1 MPDVSQ
7 LEDEKKIRQEWQ
19 VRIDQLNSLKDLTDL
34 LVDFRKN
41 SRPPKYRG
49 GDFRWVEAKMEERLA
64 KLKGEQWEPA
74 EMMTQTTRGESL
86 AGLKEKYLGQ
96 IGSTRDFK
104 ELEQIVDDFREH
116 YRPPIMPVDGF
127 LTIEKELCEVL
138 TKVRGER
145 WWEMSQEELRAYR
158 GATII
163 KEKNE
168 QPHTFMVLYPPPA
181 DKDAFEREYVGEQVS
196 LVRKLTAKTIRTDV
210 VRGTLT
216 GEVAPYYRIA
226 ELHFEDHRSLQ
237 ACAQTQA
244 AQAMLAHAV
253 KISSGGKPQFL
264 ILESDMAIDEEPGE
278 KRPPVKFLVCFPHPE
293 DQDAFDTVYLD
304 EVLPVMLKLP
314 AKQFKG
320 YKAIATVDGAESPLH
335 RILEF
340 FFDSQA
346 NLESSMT
353 SASGKALLD
362 ALQKIPSPPLLLIAA
377 EG

>member
-1 MPDVSQ
+1 
-7 LEDEKKIRQEWQ
+7 
-19 VRIDQLNSLKDLTDL
+19 
-34 LVDFRKN
+34 
-41 SRPPKYRG
+41 
-49 GDFRWVEAKMEERLA
+49 
-64 KLKGEQWEPA
+64 
-74 EMMTQTTRGESL
+74 MMTKTTREESL
-86 AGLKEKYLGQ
+86 EGIKEKYLRQ
-96 IGSTRDFK
+96 IRSTTDFK
-104 ELEQIVDDFREH
+104 EPEQIVDDFREN
-116 YRPPIMPVDGF
+116 YRPPIMPVDEF
-127 LTIEKELCEVL
+127 LIIEREVCEVL
-138 TKVRGER
+138 TKARGER
-145 WWEMSQEELRAYR
+145 WWEMSEQELWAYR
-158 GATII
+158 GAAVI

-181 DKDAFEREYVGEQVS
+181 DKDAFDREYVGEQVP
-196 LVRKLTAKTIRTDV
+196 LVRKLPAKTIRTDV

-237 ACAQTQA
+237 ACVQTQA
-244 AQAMLAHAV
+244 AQAMLANAV

-293 DQDAFDTVYLD
+293 DQDAFDTVYID

-320 YKAIATVDGAESPLH
+320 YQAIATADGAESPLH

-340 FFDSQA
+340 FFDSPA
-346 NLESSMT
+346 DLESSMA

-362 ALQKIPSPPLLLIAA
+362 ALQKIPFPPLLLIAA